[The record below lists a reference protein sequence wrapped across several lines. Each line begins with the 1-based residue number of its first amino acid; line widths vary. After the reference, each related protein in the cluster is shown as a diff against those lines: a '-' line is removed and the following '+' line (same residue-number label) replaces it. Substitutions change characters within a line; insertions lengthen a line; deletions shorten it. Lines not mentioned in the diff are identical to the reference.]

1 MAMNFLQLIAQQKKL
16 LSIEKVIGS
25 DDLRKLQIELDT
37 VATKFL
43 NAHHP
48 EYAAYLQTL
57 HGLLYQ
63 RTKDEIT
70 ELDIY
75 EEHARPVE
83 VVTDASMPATIKKLK
98 KEKLLGF
105 DTESKP
111 VFEKGQTQTIALIQ
125 ISSSRVCYIFQLNSI
140 TYPSMLESII
150 SDKSIKKIG
159 VGLGSDMKSLRE
171 ELQLKC
177 EGFIDLNTIYEYLGR
192 HNNIGSKQ
200 LVAAVL
206 NKNLKKSK
214 KITISNWANEE
225 LTPEQLS
232 YASDD
237 AFSSLDA
244 YIMLQKQLKEHEAYL
259 QSKLMKLLDI

>member
-1 MAMNFLQLIAQQKKL
+1 MNFLQLIAQQKKL
-16 LSIEKVIGS
+16 LAIEKVIGS
-25 DDLRKLQIELDT
+25 DDLRKLQSEIDA
-37 VATKFL
+37 VATNFL

-48 EYAAYLQTL
+48 EYAAYLQTM
-57 HGLLYQ
+57 HGLLYH
-63 RTKDEIT
+63 RSKDEIA

-75 EEHARPVE
+75 EDHHRPIE

-98 KEKLLGF
+98 KEKFLGF

-111 VFEKGQTQTIALIQ
+111 VFEKGQTQTIAVIQ
-125 ISSSRVCYIFQLNSI
+125 ISSQRVCYIFQLNSI
-140 TYPSMLESII
+140 TYPAMLETII
-150 SDKSIKKIG
+150 SDQSIKKIG

-214 KITISNWANEE
+214 KVTISNWAATE
-225 LTPEQLS
+225 LSPEQLT

-244 YIMLQKQLKEHEAYL
+244 YLMLQKHLKEHEAYL
-259 QSKLMKLLDI
+259 QGKLMKLLDL